1 MDLFPETSS
10 EVISAPGASLVLHRA
25 VALGSASD
33 ELLGELLRDT
43 PWRSGDVVLFGKR
56 YRQPRLFAWYGDP
69 GASYRYSGTTLE
81 PLPWTARLDDLRR
94 RMERLAGAPFNS
106 VLLNYYR
113 DQQDAMGLHAD
124 DEPELGDRP
133 VIASLSLGEARP
145 FRLRHRHDKAI
156 KALKLPLPPGS
167 VLVMAGDTQANWK
180 HEIPRQARPCGP
192 RVNLTFRYIYPVDP
206 LR

>member
-10 EVISAPGASLVLHRA
+10 EVISAPGAALVLHRA
-25 VALGSASD
+25 VALGLASD
-33 ELLGELLRDT
+33 ALLAELLRDT
-43 PWRSGDVVLFGKR
+43 PWRTGDVVLFGKR
-56 YRQPRLFAWYGDP
+56 YLQPRLFAWYGDP

-94 RMERLAGAPFNS
+94 RMERLADAPFNS

-145 FRLRHRHDKAI
+145 FRLRHRHDKAV
-156 KALKLPLPPGS
+156 KALKLPLPSGS
-167 VLVMAGDTQANWK
+167 VLVMAGDTQVNWK

-192 RVNLTFRYIYPVDP
+192 RVNLTFRYIHPS
-206 LR
+206 R